1 MNTDEKAIKKKLQF
15 LYGEKTAEKT
25 LEKLNKLISKY
36 EKIIPRKSFD
46 FNEKDVVLITYGDSF
61 LKSGEKPLR
70 VLGEFLNTYLSDTIT
85 IVHILPFFPYS
96 SDDGFSI
103 IDYLEVNPALGGWDE
118 VDSLG
123 QNFHLMFDA
132 VINHISAKSKE
143 FRAFL
148 KNSPSNRDYFIVVE
162 PGMDIS
168 RVFRPRT
175 LPLTTEF
182 KTKRG
187 TLNLWTTFSA
197 DQIDLNFSNPD
208 VLLFIIDVL
217 LFYAAHGVSMIR
229 LDAIAFLWKESGTSC
244 LHLPQTHEV
253 IKLFRSIFDLT
264 APHVKIITETNVPH
278 KENISYYGSGNDEA
292 HMVYN
297 FALPPLTVDALL
309 TGDARILS
317 GWARSLKLPGK
328 NTFFYNFTASHDGI
342 GLLPAHNILSEDQ
355 IQNLVSAAENRGG
368 KVGYKNNPDGTKTA
382 YELNISLFDLL
393 SDPGSDEPPAIK
405 VSRFIASQAIAL
417 SMAGVPAI
425 YYHSMVGSRNYLEG
439 VEKTGVNRSINREKL
454 NLPAM
459 VKELETPGTIR
470 NLVINRLSLL
480 IGERRKHRAFHPGGK
495 QNVLQLNPRIFSVE
509 RHSPGGDEMIL
520 SLINVSEEKVTLS
533 LEHPYKKDVLT
544 GKTFSKE
551 ISMAPKEISMAP
563 YEVLWLQRYPQN

>member
-1 MNTDEKAIKKKLQF
+1 MNTDEKAIKKKLEF
-15 LYGEKTAEKT
+15 LYGEKIAEKT
-25 LEKLNKLISKY
+25 REKLNKLISKY
-36 EKIIPRKSFD
+36 EKIIPGKSFD

-96 SDDGFSI
+96 SDDGFSV

-143 FRAFL
+143 FGEFL
-148 KNSPSNRDYFIVVE
+148 KNSPANRDYFIVVE

-182 KTKRG
+182 ETKRG
-187 TLNLWTTFSA
+187 LLNLWTTFST

-208 VLLFIIDVL
+208 VLLFIIEVL
-217 LFYAAHGVSMIR
+217 LFYAAHGASMIR

-278 KENISYYGSGNDEA
+278 KDNISYFGSGNDEA
-292 HMVYN
+292 HMIYN

-317 GWARSLKLPGK
+317 EWARSLKLPGK

-342 GLLPAHNILSEDQ
+342 GLLPAHNILSENQ

-459 VKELETPGTIR
+459 AKELETPGTIR
-470 NLVINRLSLL
+470 NLVFNRLSLL

-520 SLINVSEEKVTLS
+520 SLINVSEERVTLS

-544 GKTFSKE
+544 EKTFS
-551 ISMAPKEISMAP
+551 KEISMAP

>member
-15 LYGEKTAEKT
+15 LYGEKIAEKT
-25 LEKLNKLISKY
+25 REKLNKLISKY

-96 SDDGFSI
+96 SDDGFSV

-143 FRAFL
+143 FREFL
-148 KNSPSNRDYFIVVE
+148 KNSPANRDYFIVVE

-182 KTKRG
+182 ETKRG
-187 TLNLWTTFSA
+187 LLNLWTTFST

-208 VLLFIIDVL
+208 VLLFIIEVL
-217 LFYAAHGVSMIR
+217 LFYAAHGASMIR

-278 KENISYYGSGNDEA
+278 KENISYFGSGNDEA
-292 HMVYN
+292 HMIYN

-342 GLLPAHNILSEDQ
+342 GLLPAHNILSRNQ

-368 KVGYKNNPDGTKTA
+368 RVGYKNNPDGTKTA

-454 NLPAM
+454 KLPAM

-470 NLVINRLSLL
+470 NFVFNRLSLL

-495 QNVLQLNPRIFSVE
+495 QNVLQLNPRIFAVE
-509 RHSPGGDEMIL
+509 RHSSGGDEMIL
-520 SLINVSEEKVTLS
+520 SLINVSEERVTLS

-551 ISMAPKEISMAP
+551 ISMAP
-563 YEVLWLQRYPQN
+563 YEVLWLQ

>member
-1 MNTDEKAIKKKLQF
+1 MNTDEKAIKKKLEF
-15 LYGEKTAEKT
+15 LYGEKIAEKT
-25 LEKLNKLISKY
+25 REKLNKLISKY
-36 EKIIPRKSFD
+36 EKIIPRKSFY

-96 SDDGFSI
+96 SDDGFSV

-143 FRAFL
+143 FGEFL
-148 KNSPSNRDYFIVVE
+148 KNSPANRDYFIVVE

-182 KTKRG
+182 ETKRG
-187 TLNLWTTFSA
+187 LLNLWTTFST

-208 VLLFIIDVL
+208 VLLFIIEVL
-217 LFYAAHGVSMIR
+217 LFYAAHGASMIR

-278 KENISYYGSGNDEA
+278 KENISYFGSGNDEA
-292 HMVYN
+292 HMIYN

-317 GWARSLKLPGK
+317 EWARSLTLPGK

-342 GLLPAHNILSEDQ
+342 GLLPAHNILSENQ

-459 VKELETPGTIR
+459 AKELETPGTIR
-470 NLVINRLSLL
+470 NLVFNRLSLL

-495 QNVLQLNPRIFSVE
+495 QNVLQLNPRIFAVE
-509 RHSPGGDEMIL
+509 RHSSGGDEMIL
-520 SLINVSEEKVTLS
+520 SLINVSEERVTLA

-544 GKTFSKE
+544 EKTFS
-551 ISMAPKEISMAP
+551 KEISMAP